1 MDASSRPRRRDDV
14 LAQAAGDTVVL
25 LTRDT
30 GQYYTLNEV
39 GGRIWEL
46 ADGARTVSDIAQV
59 LAEEYEAPAA
69 EIEIDALEI
78 LDELATEGLLADGTG
93 AGAAP

>member
-1 MDASSRPRRRDDV
+1 MDAASRPRRRDGV

-46 ADGARTVSDIAQV
+46 ADGTRTVAEIV
-59 LAEEYEAPAA
+59 RTLAEEYEAPADV
-69 EIEIDALEI
+69 IESDALEI
-78 LDELATEGLLADGTG
+78 LGELAAERLLQDGTG
-93 AGAAP
+93 AGPPP